1 MVGSKGKS
9 AKTEKEKVKKRGK
22 PINKKGVFVVIFFGG
37 ILLTSLSVAALPPP
51 PPTMSEEEVDLDITR
66 TGTPMDNF
74 PDDQRATFCGVE
86 NAKSNSF
93 VTEYKIPT
101 VCTQPLAI
109 KITPD
114 GNVWFVESNTGNIAK
129 FNPIS
134 EQFTEFENPYWPER
148 GRTMSWGMDY
158 SPDGT
163 LWYTDG
169 TFDSIWKFNTITE
182 IYEGMSYP
190 TDESG
195 SLPQKLEIDGSN
207 VFVNDFTGGKITIFD
222 LVQNMDDLRYTSIMN
237 PIPGAF
243 TGDIAI
249 DSENNLWYTNWVA
262 DKVGVLVKLN
272 IEGYQNEVQIDD
284 IETTLE
290 NYIEVFD
297 FPNDLNTANGLS
309 VDQNGAVWVVDT
321 SSSFFFRFDPTT
333 EEFTKYITSTPPL
346 STYGNVT
353 GVIKSPVSRPYWI
366 DTDNLGNIVF
376 NEQTSNQIAVLD
388 VKSESL
394 VEYMVPS
401 KNPNWADCD
410 LESSSNCGVAQ
421 IFGFDTTNGAIW
433 FTEWA
438 ENNIGVIDTTK
449 SLPFKTNT
457 DKDTIVLKKG
467 ESKKI
472 TLSVTYSDIS
482 DSINSEIKTSH
493 TASTTTN
500 FSDLLIS
507 SSRNSLQGNTEN
519 IILTISASETSLT
532 GNYKVLLGIGNNEV
546 TISQYVDVIIES

>member
-1 MVGSKGKS
+1 MAV
-9 AKTEKEKVKKRGK
+9 
-22 PINKKGVFVVIFFGG
+22 NKKAIIVVIFFGG
-37 ILLTSLSVAALPPP
+37 ILLTSLTMVALPPP
-51 PPTMSEEEVDLDITR
+51 DPTMSQEEFESDITK

-74 PDDQRATFCGVE
+74 PDDQRAIFCGVE

-109 KITPD
+109 KVTPD
-114 GNVWFVESNTGNIAK
+114 GNVWFMEGNTGNIAK
-129 FNPIS
+129 FNPVS
-134 EQFTEFENPYWPER
+134 EQFTEFENSFWPEA

-158 SPDGT
+158 SPDGA

-182 IYEGMSYP
+182 EYQGMSYP
-190 TDESG
+190 ADESG

-207 VFVNDFTGGKITIFD
+207 IFVNDFTGGKITIFD
-222 LVQNMDDLRYTSIMN
+222 LVQNMDDVRYTSILN
-237 PIPGAF
+237 PIPDSF

-262 DKVGVLVKLN
+262 DTTGFLVKFN
-272 IEGYQNEVQIDD
+272 FEDYQNEMSSDD
-284 IETTLE
+284 TETTLE
-290 NYIEVFD
+290 NYIEAFD

-309 VDQNGAVWVVDT
+309 VDQNGDIWIVDT

-333 EEFTKYITSTPPL
+333 ETFTKYITTKPPL

-366 DTDNLGNIVF
+366 DTDNLGNLVF
-376 NEQTSNQIAVLD
+376 NEQTSNQIAIFD
-388 VKSESL
+388 VKNESL
-394 VEYMVPS
+394 VEYMIPS

-410 LESSSNCGVAQ
+410 LDSTSNCGISQ
-421 IFGFDTTNGAIW
+421 IFGFDVVDGAIW

-449 SLPFKTNT
+449 SLPFTLNT
-457 DKDTIVLKKG
+457 DKQTLAIKKG
-467 ESKKI
+467 QTGKI
-472 TLSVTYSDIS
+472 ILTVTYEDIS
-482 DSINSEIKTSH
+482 NYASSQIKTSH

-500 FSDLLIS
+500 FSDILIS
-507 SSRNSLQGNTEN
+507 SSRGSLQANSE
-519 IILTISASETSLT
+519 IITLSIHASETSLS

-546 TISQYVDVIIES
+546 TVSHYVDVIIES

>member
-1 MVGSKGKS
+1 MAV
-9 AKTEKEKVKKRGK
+9 
-22 PINKKGVFVVIFFGG
+22 NKKGVFVVIFFGG
-37 ILLTSLSVAALPPP
+37 ILLTSTIMFALPPP
-51 PPTMSEEEVDLDITR
+51 PPTMSEDDIESDITK

-86 NAKSNSF
+86 DAKSNSY

-109 KITPD
+109 KVVPD

-129 FNPIS
+129 FNPTS
-134 EQFTEFENPYWPER
+134 EQFTEFENSFWPEQ

-169 TFDSIWKFNTITE
+169 TYDSIWKFNTITE
-182 IYEGMSYP
+182 TYDGIAYP
-190 TDESG
+190 AEASG

-222 LVQNMDDLRYTSIMN
+222 LVQNMDDVTYMSVLN
-237 PIPGAF
+237 PIPEAF
-243 TGDIAI
+243 TGDLTI
-249 DSENNLWYTNWVA
+249 DSENNLWYTNWS
-262 DKVGVLVKLN
+262 VGSIGYLVKLN
-272 IEGYQNEVQIDD
+272 LADYQNEVSIDD
-284 IETTLE
+284 TETTLE
-290 NYIEVFD
+290 KYIHVFD
-297 FPNDLNTANGLS
+297 FPHDLNTANGLTT
-309 VDQNGAVWVVDT
+309 DQNGNVWIVDT

-333 EEFTKYITSTPPL
+333 QEFTKYITTEPPL
-346 STYGNVT
+346 SSYGNVT
-353 GVIKSPVSRPYWI
+353 GVIKTPVSRPYWI
-366 DTDNLGNIVF
+366 DTDNSGNLVF

-388 VKSESL
+388 VQKESL
-394 VEYMVPS
+394 VEYMIPS

-410 LESSSNCGVAQ
+410 LDSSANCGVAQ
-421 IFGFDTTNGAIW
+421 IFGFDTTDGAIW

-449 SLPFKTNT
+449 PLPFKTNT
-457 DKDTIVLKKG
+457 DKETLVLKKG
-467 ESKKI
+467 ESGEI
-472 TLSVTYSDIS
+472 TLTITYADIS

-507 SSRNSLQGNTEN
+507 SSRNSSQGNTEE
-519 IILTISASETSLT
+519 IEITIQASETSLT

-546 TISQYVDVIIES
+546 TVSQYVDVIIES

>member
-1 MVGSKGKS
+1 MV
-9 AKTEKEKVKKRGK
+9 V
-22 PINKKGVFVVIFFGG
+22 FFGG
-37 ILLTSLSVAALPPP
+37 ILLTSTILFALPPP
-51 PPTMSEEEVDLDITR
+51 APTMSQEEIELDITK

-109 KITPD
+109 KVTPD

-129 FNPIS
+129 FNPNS
-134 EQFTEFENPYWPER
+134 EQFIEFENPYWPDG

-182 IYEGMSYP
+182 TYEGMSYP
-190 TDESG
+190 AAVTG

-222 LVQNMDDLRYTSIMN
+222 LVQNMEDLRYTSILN
-237 PIPGAF
+237 PIPDAF
-243 TGDIAI
+243 TGDVAI
-249 DSENNLWYTNWVA
+249 DSDNNLWYTNWIV
-262 DKVGVLVKLN
+262 DSTGFLVKVN
-272 IEGYQNEVQIDD
+272 MEDYQNEVSVDD
-284 IETTLE
+284 TETTLE

-297 FPNDLNTANGLS
+297 FPNDLNTANGLT
-309 VDQNGAVWVVDT
+309 VDQNGDVWVVDT
-321 SSSFFFRFDPTT
+321 SSSFFFKFNPTT
-333 EEFTKYITSTPPL
+333 EKFTKYITSTPPL

-366 DTDNLGNIVF
+366 DTNNIGNIIF

-394 VEYMVPS
+394 VEYMIPS

-410 LESSSNCGVAQ
+410 LDSNSNCGVSQ

-449 SLPFKTNT
+449 PLPFKTNT
-457 DKDTIVLKKG
+457 DKETLVLKKG
-467 ESKKI
+467 ESDEI
-472 TLSVTYSDIS
+472 VLRITYSDIS
-482 DSINSEIKTSH
+482 DYINNEVKTSH
-493 TASTTTN
+493 TASTTMN
-500 FSDLLIS
+500 FSDLFIS
-507 SSRNSLQGNTEN
+507 SSRNTLQGNTEDV
-519 IILTISASETSLT
+519 TITIHASETSLT

>member
-1 MVGSKGKS
+1 MAV
-9 AKTEKEKVKKRGK
+9 
-22 PINKKGVFVVIFFGG
+22 NKKAIFVVVFFGG
-37 ILLTSLSVAALPPP
+37 ILLTSTVLFALPPP
-51 PPTMSEEEVDLDITR
+51 DPTMSQEEAQLDTTK

-74 PDDQRATFCGVE
+74 PDEQRGTFCGVE
-86 NAKSNSF
+86 DAKSNSF

-109 KITPD
+109 KIAPD
-114 GNVWFVESNTGNIAK
+114 GNVWFIQTNTGNIAK

-134 EQFTEFENPYWPER
+134 EQFTEFENSFWPEQ

-158 SPDGT
+158 SPDGS

-182 IYEGMSYP
+182 TYDGISYP
-190 TDESG
+190 TAAEG
-195 SLPQKLEIDGSN
+195 SLPQKLKIDGSN

-222 LVQNMDDLRYTSIMN
+222 LAQNTDDITYTSVLN
-237 PIPGAF
+237 PIPEAF
-243 TGDIAI
+243 TGDITI
-249 DSENNLWYTNWVA
+249 DSDNNLWYTNWVV
-262 DKVGVLVKLN
+262 DSTGFLVKLN
-272 IEGYQNEVQIDD
+272 LEDYQSDFSTDD
-284 IETTLE
+284 TGATLE
-290 NYIEVFD
+290 KYIEVFN
-297 FPNDLNTANGLS
+297 FPNDLNTANGLT
-309 VDQNGAVWVVDT
+309 VDQNGDVWVVDT
-321 SSSFFFRFDPTT
+321 SSSFFFRFNPTT
-333 EEFTKYITSTPPL
+333 EEFTKYITTEPPL
-346 STYGNVT
+346 SAYGNVT

-366 DTDNLGNIVF
+366 DTDNLGNLVF

-388 VKSESL
+388 IKNESL
-394 VEYMVPS
+394 IEYMIPS

-421 IFGFDTTNGAIW
+421 VFDFDTTDGAIW

-449 SLPFKTNT
+449 SLPFTAIT
-457 DKDTIVLKKG
+457 DKQTLVLKKG
-467 ESKKI
+467 ESDKI
-472 TLSVTYSDIS
+472 TLSITYADIS
-482 DSINSEIKTSH
+482 DSINSEIKMSH
-493 TASTTTN
+493 TASATTN

-507 SSRNSLQGNTEN
+507 SSRNAPQGNTEDIV
-519 IILTISASETSLT
+519 IIIQASETSLT